1 MSDKT
6 INWLKASTNRAVKT
20 MAQTAIAMI
29 GTATVVEDV
38 KWQYVLSAVLLSGLL
53 SYLTSLA
60 GLPELKED
68 VNEQ

>member
-6 INWLKASTNRAVKT
+6 IKWLKASTVRAVKT
-20 MAQTAIAMI
+20 MSQTAIAMI

-38 KWQYVLSAVLLSGLL
+38 KWQYVLSAVLLSGVL

-68 VNEQ
+68 VNV

>member
-6 INWLKASTNRAVKT
+6 IKWLKASTIRAVKT
-20 MAQTAIAMI
+20 MSQTAIAMI

-60 GLPELKED
+60 GLPELKE
-68 VNEQ
+68 E

>member
-6 INWLKASTNRAVKT
+6 IKWLKASTVRAVKT
-20 MAQTAIAMI
+20 MSQTAIAMI

-60 GLPELKED
+60 GLPELKE
-68 VNEQ
+68 E